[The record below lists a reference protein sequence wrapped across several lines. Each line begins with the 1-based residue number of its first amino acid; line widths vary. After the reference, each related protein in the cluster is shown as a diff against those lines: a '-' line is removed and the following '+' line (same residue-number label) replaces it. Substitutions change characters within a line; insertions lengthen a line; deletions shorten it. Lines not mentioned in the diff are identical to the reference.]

1 MAKQK
6 RVNPPSIDP
15 VEAEQLEQATDQR
28 VGNTHGVGSDAPP
41 VQPRTDHGRDHG
53 LFTDPGDGTVGN
65 IAHKAGDALEEAR
78 KARRANKPGVNDAP
92 KE

>member
-6 RVNPPSIDP
+6 RGNPPLINP
-15 VEAEQLEQATDQR
+15 AETKQIEKATDER

-53 LFTDPGDGTVGN
+53 LFTDPGDGTIGN
-65 IAHKAGDALEEAR
+65 IAHKAGEALEEAR
-78 KARRANKPGVNDAP
+78 KARRANKPAANDAP
-92 KE
+92 VD